1 MNIFLSL
8 IILLGIQICIVEFTR
23 KKGFKYDFFSVL
35 NFIYVLVYVVTPL
48 YYTAQSEIS
57 INDATESLFY
67 SILGYQFILA
77 GWILGQKKRNKTR
90 ILNDDQKIKIDKK
103 WIIIS
108 IYAFWISIISFTIL
122 TISRGG
128 ISNAIAQGALSRYSI
143 EEVESS
149 SFAFLSRIVAL
160 LPFLSLIFFYFFLKR
175 KEFSYPNKIL
185 FYFYFSLSMS
195 VLQAFISASRGG
207 LLRIFL
213 MYLLLTTLLKANINF
228 KKLIFFCV
236 FFVLFVSYGKQTF
249 YAVSNYFYSGESISE
264 SFNYLNDARK
274 TDEQSKGDLI
284 FREFSHPSLSINAAV
299 KYNEV
304 DGRYTYFRDFTWSI
318 LRIIPQ
324 RLTTFL
330 DRPEPINVINTHQL
344 RNNFGGG
351 IPPGLIASFYYSL
364 GTIGV
369 VLGGLFYG
377 YLGRYLN
384 DILIVKINSSP
395 LYLTFFIYFSFFYGF
410 FVTNGDPNVYIYYI
424 IFPALLI
431 FIGNKSLKFR

>member
-1 MNIFLSL
+1 LMNIFLSL

-149 SFAFLSRIVAL
+149 SFAF
-160 LPFLSLIFFYFFLKR
+160 
-175 KEFSYPNKIL
+175 
-185 FYFYFSLSMS
+185 
-195 VLQAFISASRGG
+195 
-207 LLRIFL
+207 
-213 MYLLLTTLLKANINF
+213 
-228 KKLIFFCV
+228 
-236 FFVLFVSYGKQTF
+236 
-249 YAVSNYFYSGESISE
+249 
-264 SFNYLNDARK
+264 
-274 TDEQSKGDLI
+274 
-284 FREFSHPSLSINAAV
+284 
-299 KYNEV
+299 
-304 DGRYTYFRDFTWSI
+304 
-318 LRIIPQ
+318 
-324 RLTTFL
+324 
-330 DRPEPINVINTHQL
+330 
-344 RNNFGGG
+344 
-351 IPPGLIASFYYSL
+351 
-364 GTIGV
+364 
-369 VLGGLFYG
+369 
-377 YLGRYLN
+377 
-384 DILIVKINSSP
+384 
-395 LYLTFFIYFSFFYGF
+395 
-410 FVTNGDPNVYIYYI
+410 
-424 IFPALLI
+424 
-431 FIGNKSLKFR
+431 